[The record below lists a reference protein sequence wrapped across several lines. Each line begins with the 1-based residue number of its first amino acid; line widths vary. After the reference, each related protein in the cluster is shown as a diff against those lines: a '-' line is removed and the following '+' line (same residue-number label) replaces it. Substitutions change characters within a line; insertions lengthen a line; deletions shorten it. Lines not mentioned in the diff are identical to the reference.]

1 MNVSGLK
8 KRSIAIASTGLL
20 VASASEILRN
30 QLFANPDELSGT
42 AALGEIGLRL
52 IRDIGWIAA
61 SSVMLVSGIWL
72 LRQIGLCLASV
83 VRFSLG
89 LFGFAVPMGMAFLFI
104 HGASKFDSMVSI
116 SHDFEARARTAM
128 TDQSMDVKKR
138 AMLTR
143 MIAGDEWWRTGNRI
157 KHIDNLGAAVV
168 FAPSEIEI
176 RQREEYL
183 RARVIFESVKTGME
197 RAIIIYGTI
206 LAMCAAIGLLSPRTW
221 IEIED

>member
-89 LFGFAVPMGMAFLFI
+89 LFGFAVPMGMAILFI
-104 HGASKFDSMVSI
+104 QGASKFDSYG
-116 SHDFEARARTAM
+116 E
-128 TDQSMDVKKR
+128 
-138 AMLTR
+138 
-143 MIAGDEWWRTGNRI
+143 
-157 KHIDNLGAAVV
+157 HI
-168 FAPSEIEI
+168 P
-176 RQREEYL
+176 
-183 RARVIFESVKTGME
+183 
-197 RAIIIYGTI
+197 
-206 LAMCAAIGLLSPRTW
+206 
-221 IEIED
+221 